1 MVTTPCI
8 TLSGSAR
15 LSASSFTCVP
25 GTDLRGS
32 DVFAMVRPRS
42 LALATDSKTN
52 GGGMRTVWTGEY
64 CGTTVVETIDSTQV
78 TARKPHALPGVSLGV
93 LT

>member
-15 LSASSFTCVP
+15 PSVSSLIAVF
-25 GTDLRGS
+25 GNYLRGS
-32 DVFAMVRPRS
+32 DVFGMDRTRTV
-42 LALATDSKTN
+42 ALAPAAETD
-52 GGGMRTVWTGEY
+52 GGSVRTVWTGEY

-78 TARKPHALPGVSLGV
+78 TATKPHAPPGVSFGV